1 MRGSTATRHAISRAR
16 FARRSARREAKSAR
30 TRRSRRTPTRRMG
43 APEADASATADSST
57 SARPFARSLT
67 RAGSMS
73 KRRAQRSRVARGV
86 GGWSGTKRWYSWRP
100 WRMRRGERAEGSA
113 GSSETSLRSCSP
125 HEGHGSLGW
134 EGRGVRREGRYRG
147 SQRGA
152 VGLGCQTACDSE
164 TVTVFDAERFAPRRA
179 RARLLAAVVGDA
191 LLVETHTAT
200 PRGERPTRPEGR
212 LAHQT
217 PRLTPRHG
225 SERGVSLLPLSR
237 KTRNL
242 DDNRCCVRALGTR
255 GGSAAFRRK
264 YRTGGRKLRHVA
276 RPTDAHRVASRRDIA
291 ARASAR
297 PRRIASRPRLRTR

>member
-125 HEGHGSLGW
+125 HERHGSLGW

-179 RARLLAAVVGDA
+179 RARPAGRSGRRRTSRGNA
-191 LLVETHTAT
+191 HRNT
-200 PRGERPTRPEGR
+200 PR
-212 LAHQT
+212 
-217 PRLTPRHG
+217 
-225 SERGVSLLPLSR
+225 
-237 KTRNL
+237 
-242 DDNRCCVRALGTR
+242 
-255 GGSAAFRRK
+255 
-264 YRTGGRKLRHVA
+264 
-276 RPTDAHRVASRRDIA
+276 
-291 ARASAR
+291 
-297 PRRIASRPRLRTR
+297 